1 MFRHMKILIVPYIKG
16 AINVNVEENKAI
28 ASMKEEISE
37 LKEEMLK
44 LNNLVFN
51 MIKELKINAGMK
63 MDRENSKEIDDI
75 LKKCMDNF

>member
-1 MFRHMKILIVPYIKG
+1 M
-16 AINVNVEENKAI
+16 NVEENKAI

-44 LNNLVFN
+44 LNNLVFD
-51 MIKELKINAGMK
+51 MIKELKINASMK
-63 MDRENSKEIDDI
+63 MDSENSKEIDDI

>member
-1 MFRHMKILIVPYIKG
+1 M
-16 AINVNVEENKAI
+16 NVEENKAI

>member
-1 MFRHMKILIVPYIKG
+1 MIVPYIKG

-44 LNNLVFN
+44 LNNLVFD
-51 MIKELKINAGMK
+51 MIKELKINASMK
-63 MDRENSKEIDDI
+63 MDSENSKEIDDI